1 MKRNPVLIV
10 FVTAAVLGVLFFIV
24 VSIASFVAGNKRT
37 AQKLPMVGADKVAL
51 VKVEGVLVTSTPIVE
66 ELHNYAEDP
75 SIKAIIIRIDSPGG
89 GVVVSQ
95 EIFNAVQNA
104 KKEGKKVVVSM
115 GTVAA
120 SGGYYVAAAADRI
133 VANPGTL
140 TGSIGVIMQFAVIE
154 KLLDKIGVKGQVIK
168 AGEYKDVG
176 SPFRDMT
183 PQEKKLLQS
192 VLDDVHNQFIEAVIK
207 GRNEALAEGR
217 KLSAEE
223 VRAIADGRIFTG
235 RQAYDLRLV
244 DELGDL
250 SDSIRIAGSLA
261 GIKGKP
267 QVIEKKKKIPFLEY
281 LREETATWVADVLAQ
296 GMNRSTVTLQ
306 YLYR

>member
-1 MKRNPVLIV
+1 
-10 FVTAAVLGVLFFIV
+10 
-24 VSIASFVAGNKRT
+24 
-37 AQKLPMVGADKVAL
+37 
-51 VKVEGVLVTSTPIVE
+51 
-66 ELHNYAEDP
+66 
-75 SIKAIIIRIDSPGG
+75 
-89 GVVVSQ
+89 VVSQ
-95 EIFNAVQNA
+95 EIFNAVLSA
-104 KKEGKKVVVSM
+104 KKEGKKIVVSM

-120 SGGYYVAAAADRI
+120 SGGYYVAAAADKI

-140 TGSIGVIMQFAVIE
+140 TGSIGVIMQYAVIE
-154 KLLDKIGVKGQVIK
+154 KLLDKIGVRGQVIK

-176 SPFRDMT
+176 SPFREMT
-183 PQEKKLLQS
+183 PQEKKLLQG
-192 VLDDVHNQFIEAVIK
+192 VIDDVHNQFIEAVVK

-217 KLSAEE
+217 KLLPEE

-250 SDSIRIAGSLA
+250 GDSIRIAGVLA

-267 QVIEKKKKIPFLEY
+267 QVVEKKKKIPFLEY
-281 LREETATWVADVLAQ
+281 FKEETATWVADVLTR
-296 GMNRSTVTLQ
+296 GVNRSTMTLQ